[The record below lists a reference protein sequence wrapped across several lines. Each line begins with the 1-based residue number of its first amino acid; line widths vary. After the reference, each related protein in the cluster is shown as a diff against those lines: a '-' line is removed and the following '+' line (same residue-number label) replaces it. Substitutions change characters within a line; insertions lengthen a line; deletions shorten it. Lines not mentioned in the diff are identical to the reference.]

1 MTPINNYTQEELTKE
16 LQKTKEEYA
25 SYQRQ
30 NLNLNLTRG
39 KPSPSQLDL
48 SNDLLKEMDGY
59 LLEDGTDA
67 RNYGILDGIPE
78 CKRLFALLLGLK
90 EEALIIGGNSSL
102 NLMFDT
108 LSSLC
113 LFGTGGEKPWIYYSL
128 NGTPVKFLCPVPG
141 YDRHFT
147 CCEELGIEM
156 IPVPLLDD
164 GPDME
169 QVKKLVKADP
179 LIKGIWCV
187 PLHSN
192 PSGVCY
198 SNEVVSMLASMETAA
213 PDFRIFWDNA
223 YGVHHVYEEVSLKN
237 IFEECQV
244 AGYPERVYYFFSTS
258 KITFPGAGVALVA
271 SGPSNIAEL
280 KKHMSAQTIGH
291 DKVNQLRHVKY
302 FKTPE
307 NIRLHMGE
315 LAKQLRP
322 KFDLVETWLD
332 RELRGTG
339 LADWTSPKGGYFVS
353 VNTLPHCARRTVQ
366 LAKEAGVVLTKAGAT
381 YPYGKDEA
389 DSNIRIAPSYPNLD
403 ELETAM
409 KIFTLCVKIAGMENI
424 LETKYNH

>member
-1 MTPINNYTQEELTKE
+1 M
-16 LQKTKEEYA
+16 
-25 SYQRQ
+25 
-30 NLNLNLTRG
+30 
-39 KPSPSQLDL
+39 
-48 SNDLLKEMDGY
+48 
-59 LLEDGTDA
+59 
-67 RNYGILDGIPE
+67 
-78 CKRLFALLLGLK
+78 
-90 EEALIIGGNSSL
+90 
-102 NLMFDT
+102 
-108 LSSLC
+108 
-113 LFGTGGEKPWIYYSL
+113 
-128 NGTPVKFLCPVPG
+128 
-141 YDRHFT
+141 
-147 CCEELGIEM
+147 
-156 IPVPLLDD
+156 
-164 GPDME
+164 
-169 QVKKLVKADP
+169 
-179 LIKGIWCV
+179 
-187 PLHSN
+187 
-192 PSGVCY
+192 
-198 SNEVVSMLASMETAA
+198 
-213 PDFRIFWDNA
+213 
-223 YGVHHVYEEVSLKN
+223 
-237 IFEECQV
+237 
-244 AGYPERVYYFFSTS
+244 
-258 KITFPGAGVALVA
+258 A